1 MADQKPKIKSK
12 RQILQLEPPRPC
24 LKTLMVGLFML
35 AWSICSVLA
44 ASWPSSVPSSAAT
57 TTEQCSFT
65 GYSTTYTYGVV
76 VGPVS
81 SSLYYLYFI
90 STPNSTVVR
99 KVDASGS
106 QTWMA
111 SFAALYPAAKGMSV
125 DAAEQSMYLASHTNP
140 VVVIKMAA
148 STGSIVSQH
157 QL

>member
-1 MADQKPKIKSK
+1 MADQKPKIMSK
-12 RQILQLEPPRPC
+12 RQILQLEPPRLC

-44 ASWPSSVPSSAAT
+44 ASCPSSVPSSTAT
-57 TTEQCSFT
+57 TTERCSFT
-65 GYSTTYTYGVV
+65 GYSSTQTYGVA
-76 VGPVS
+76 VGSVS
-81 SSLYYLYFI
+81 SSIYYLYFI

-99 KVDASGS
+99 KVDVFGS
-106 QTWMA
+106 QTWMV
-111 SFAALYPAAKGMSV
+111 SFAALYPTVKGMSV

-140 VVVIKMAA
+140 VVVIKLAA